1 MGKAKKK
8 VSPKIT
14 SSVNR
19 NIDELAIKEI
29 VRAVKDMGGCWKN
42 KDKRGDPHHP
52 IVVTVFCVLMV
63 MLNRNYDSIEA
74 YVKNSKL
81 LKHLLKEHL
90 HHHFQNQK
98 KVQKSLLYL
107 QI

>member
-29 VRAVKDMGGCWKN
+29 VKAVKDVSRC
-42 KDKRGDPHHP
+42 
-52 IVVTVFCVLMV
+52 
-63 MLNRNYDSIEA
+63 
-74 YVKNSKL
+74 
-81 LKHLLKEHL
+81 
-90 HHHFQNQK
+90 
-98 KVQKSLLYL
+98 
-107 QI
+107 